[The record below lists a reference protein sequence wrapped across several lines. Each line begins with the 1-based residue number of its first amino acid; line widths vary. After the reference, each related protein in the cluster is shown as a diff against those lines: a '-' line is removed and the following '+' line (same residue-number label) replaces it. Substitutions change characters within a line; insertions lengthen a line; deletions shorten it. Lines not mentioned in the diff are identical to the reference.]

1 MCVCV
6 CVLCVLSLNKLF
18 ALCVKFVCEMKNLV
32 FLSIKKTLQTDQKRT
47 LHIKKKSLTAL
58 HIF

>member
-47 LHIKKKSLTAL
+47 LHIKKKV
-58 HIF
+58 